1 MKSILER
8 IGCVPC
14 TPPIPYPFLW
24 KDSDGHV
31 YFRRET
37 EWQKSYGL
45 QPTRKHYS
53 DMLLVGTA
61 KPIGTISN
69 MKVTNEIAWDH
80 RLLAGEVVHL
90 QN

>member
-14 TPPIPYPFLW
+14 TPPITFPFLW
-24 KDSDGHV
+24 KDSDGNV

-37 EWQKSYGL
+37 EWRKGYGSS
-45 QPTRKHYS
+45 QRKHYS

-61 KPIGTISN
+61 EPLGTISN
-69 MKVTNEIAWDH
+69 LKVTNEIAWDH
-80 RLLAGEVVHL
+80 RLPAGEVVHL